1 MGHFKGDILKVMI
14 VDDEKLALSR
24 LQRLLNE
31 NGIEDITAFNNPV
44 DALKEITKTKFDAVF
59 LDISMPNISGFEL
72 ADSIIALEPKTF
84 IVFQTAYEEYALEAF
99 KKGGIGYLVKP
110 IESEAIKNILEK
122 INMFKANS
130 LDESKKILGKRG
142 DKLYLIDLNDIYYIK
157 ADLDEVIIKI
167 KEADAYVR
175 RKIGD
180 LETLLSGK
188 NFFRIHR
195 SYIVNVDKI
204 KSMKSVEQSKLQIY
218 FDGITEVITSSKEG
232 AKEFRE
238 YLERRSL

>member
-1 MGHFKGDILKVMI
+1 MGHFKGLVLKVMI

-24 LQRLLNE
+24 LKRLLNE
-31 NGIEDITAFNNPV
+31 NGVEDITAFDNPIE
-44 DALKEITKTKFDAVF
+44 ALKEITKTRFDVVF
-59 LDISMPNISGFEL
+59 LDISMPNITGLEL
-72 ADSIIALEPKTF
+72 ADSIIQIEPKTF
-84 IVFQTAYEEYALEAF
+84 IVFQTAYEEFALEAF
-99 KKGGIGYLVKP
+99 KNGGMGYLVKP
-110 IESEAIKNILEK
+110 IESIDIKNILDK
-122 INMFKANS
+122 IKSFKVSSN
-130 LDESKKILGKRG
+130 DSKKILEKRN
-142 DKLYLIDLNDIYYIK
+142 DKLYLINIDDIYYIK

-180 LETLLSGK
+180 LETLLSDR

-204 KSMKSVEQSKLQIY
+204 KSMRSVEQSKLQIS
-218 FDGITEVITSSKEG
+218 FDGITEVITSSKDG

-238 YLERRSL
+238 YIERRSL

>member
-1 MGHFKGDILKVMI
+1 MKVMI

-31 NGIEDITAFNNPV
+31 NGVDDIAAFDNPIE
-44 DALKEITKTKFDAVF
+44 ALKEITKTKFDVVF
-59 LDISMPNISGFEL
+59 LDISMPNITGLEL
-72 ADSIIALEPKTF
+72 ADSIIQLEPKTF
-84 IVFQTAYEEYALEAF
+84 IVFQTAYSEFALEAF
-99 KKGGIGYLVKP
+99 KNGGMGYLVKP
-110 IESEAIKNILEK
+110 IESNDIKSVLDK
-122 INMFKANS
+122 IRNFKISSDNQ
-130 LDESKKILGKRG
+130 SKKILGKRG
-142 DKLYLIDLNDIYYIK
+142 DKLYLIDINDIYYIK

-180 LETLLSGK
+180 LETLLSGH

-204 KSMKSVEQSKLQIY
+204 KSMKSVEQSKLQIS
-218 FDGITEVITSSKEG
+218 FDGIAEIVTSSKDG
-232 AKEFRE
+232 AKDFRE
-238 YLERRSL
+238 YIERRSL